1 VVDVSYTLHEVT
13 FKWDERK
20 ARSNLHKHRVSFE
33 EACEVF
39 FDPFVRVADAGGV
52 ESEPRAAVIGM
63 TMNWRLLLVVYIEL
77 DDVIRIV
84 SARPVERSERR
95 SYEDQQA

>member
-1 VVDVSYTLHEVT
+1 VDVSYTLHEVT

-20 ARSNLHKHRVSFE
+20 ARSNLRKHKVSFE
-33 EACEVF
+33 EACQVF
-39 FDPFVRVADAGGV
+39 FDPFVRVTGAGSV

-63 TMNWRLLLVVYIEL
+63 TVNWRLLYVAYLEP
-77 DDVIRIV
+77 DEVIRIV

-95 SYEDQQA
+95 SYEDQ